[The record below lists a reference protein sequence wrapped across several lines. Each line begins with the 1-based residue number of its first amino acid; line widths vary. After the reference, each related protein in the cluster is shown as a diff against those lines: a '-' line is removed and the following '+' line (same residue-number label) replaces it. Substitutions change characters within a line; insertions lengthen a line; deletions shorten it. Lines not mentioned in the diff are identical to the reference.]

1 MLTREEAGMQSS
13 FFDLDNRYA
22 QLNKLRDP
30 LIELNRVIDWE
41 LFRAPLSVLSD
52 KPRKS
57 AAGRKQIDRVLL
69 FKMLVLQRLYNLA
82 DESLEYQVKDR
93 LSFMRFLG
101 LDLSASVPDARTM
114 WVFREELKERGL
126 TEKLFERFHECL
138 RALNVELKSGQI
150 VDATFVTVPVQRNS
164 REENALIKEG
174 AVPAEWGK
182 NPHKLAQEDADAR
195 WTKKNGQSIYGYK
208 DHVNVDRGTKLIAAW
223 EAAPAQ
229 VHDSRVLEAVLRAP
243 SVGGTEIHADS
254 AYRSEGQEARL
265 KKAGYV
271 SKIHEKGARDRPL
284 TEERQAS
291 NREKSKTR
299 VRVEHVFGTM
309 TNDMRGICIRTI
321 GSARAHVQI
330 GLMNLTY
337 NIKRVVALIRKK
349 HWDFDRVIAPAAS

>member
-1 MLTREEAGMQSS
+1 MQSS

-30 LIELNRVIDWE
+30 LVELNRVIDWE
-41 LFRAPLSVLSD
+41 LFRVPLSKLSE

-82 DESLEYQVKDR
+82 DEALEYQVKDR

-101 LDLSASVPDARTM
+101 LSLAASVPDARTLWM
-114 WVFREELKERGL
+114 FREELKEHKL
-126 TEKLFERFHECL
+126 TEELFDRFHECL

-150 VDATFVTVPVQRNS
+150 VDATFVTVPIQRNS

-174 AVPAEWGK
+174 SVPIEWSN
-182 NPHKLAQEDADAR
+182 NPHKLAQKDTDAR
-195 WTKKNGQSIYGYK
+195 WTKKNGASIYGYK
-208 DHVNVDRGTKLIAAW
+208 DHINVDRDTKLITAW
-223 EAAPAQ
+223 EDTPAQ
-229 VHDSRVLEAVLRAP
+229 VHDSQVLEAVLRSAID
-243 SVGGTEIHADS
+243 GGAEIHADS
-254 AYRSEGQEARL
+254 AYRSEEQEIRL
-265 KKAGYV
+265 EETGHI
-271 SKIHEKGARDRPL
+271 SLIHEKGARNQPL
-284 TEERQAS
+284 TEEQKAS
-291 NREKSKTR
+291 NREKSRTR

-321 GSARAHVQI
+321 GSARARVQI

-337 NIKRVVALIRKK
+337 NIKRAAVLIRKK
-349 HWDFDRVIAPAAS
+349 HWDFDRVIAPVAS